1 MIAEPEP
8 NKEKLKQM
16 AVALVAEFGAG
27 NWIQNRTAKEVDNRV
42 SEEHAKAILKW
53 MHDNLKEYCGT

>member
-1 MIAEPEP
+1 MIAEP

-27 NWIQNRTAKEVDNRV
+27 NWIQNRTAKEVENRV
-42 SEEHAKAILKW
+42 SEERAKDILKW
-53 MHDNLKEYCGT
+53 LHQNLREFCNNDT